1 MPAVQDEAA
10 AGQATEALVYSVDV
24 KTNQQAVQ
32 LRFKGWASDDQA
44 EALAQ
49 VGMNAVALRQWL
61 GIFHAQYRLAQWPAH
76 TYHPSRTRSRNKVGA
91 FLFPRMFPRTQNPH
105 FLVRSGGSVYSL
117 LREKLGVRK
126 QPLFSFAFV
135 HLKHLPEGGCLSPGS

>member
-10 AGQATEALVYSVDV
+10 AGQATVMLVYSVDV
-24 KTNQQAVQ
+24 KTSQQAVQ
-32 LRFKGWASDDQA
+32 LRFKGWSSDDQA

-76 TYHPSRTRSRNKVGA
+76 TDHPSRTRSRNKVGVL
-91 FLFPRMFPRTQNPH
+91 LFPKKQNPR

-117 LREKLGVRK
+117 LRE
-126 QPLFSFAFV
+126 
-135 HLKHLPEGGCLSPGS
+135 

>member
-44 EALAQ
+44 EALAW
-49 VGMNAVALRQWL
+49 VGMNAMVLRQWL
-61 GIFHAQYRLAQWPAH
+61 GFVYAQYRLANWPTTAWSQWMEEASQPA
-76 TYHPSRTRSRNKVGA
+76 SA
-91 FLFPRMFPRTQNPH
+91 LTQTQ
-105 FLVRSGGSVYSL
+105 SVL
-117 LREKLGVRK
+117 W
-126 QPLFSFAFV
+126 
-135 HLKHLPEGGCLSPGS
+135 H